1 MIKLNLNRGI
11 GPGLVFVLLSFLL
24 LSLSRLGLYIWVH
37 DEIPEGYS
45 AFIFLQ
51 GLRIDVATI
60 CGLYIVPFLLLIL
73 CVIRPLARILSFA
86 AALLMVLGFAFLV
99 MNEAATPGFILEY
112 GVRPNHIYVAYLK
125 YPKEVFSML
134 LSGHIV
140 ALLSSVVLIILAL
153 LLGSYIARKVF
164 KDYEPLRVKGA
175 LLTFLIICLIVPA
188 GIRST
193 TGRRPL
199 NPSMVSF
206 CESQLANSI
215 PLNSSYSAVYAFTHQ
230 VPQLSAND
238 IYGFSDDKEIMQA
251 AVSLSAGDF
260 ATPNETCLVRQTIV
274 PVNTGKRKNVVIL
287 LEESLGAAF
296 VKSLGGDGLTP
307 YLEKLKGDGWWFTN
321 MFATGNRSVRGL
333 EGVTAGYPPSPLHS
347 TVTLP
352 ETQNG
357 IANLANIFK
366 SVGYE
371 TAFIYG
377 GENHF
382 DNMATY
388 FRGNGTK
395 LLIDQRD
402 YDNPDFVASWG
413 VSDEDLFR
421 RADEQFTKWHQE
433 NKPFYALVFTSS
445 FHDPFEIPEG
455 KVKLEGEKSR
465 WSDEKM
471 LAAKYA
477 DYALYNYMQKV
488 RQSDYYEDTIFIII
502 ADHESK
508 VYANSS
514 FPVWEYHIPALIMGK
529 DIAPRVDERIVSQ
542 IDVAPTLLS
551 LAGIGGTF
559 PFVGQDLN
567 RGNIKER
574 ALLGLYETFAYVERD
589 KVAVLHPAKKAF
601 MYRPDF
607 KDQTLSAL
615 DNDEEFIKRAAAIEN
630 LGPYMYRHGST
641 SMQKCT
647 LLSD

>member
-1 MIKLNLNRGI
+1 MMTFKLNRGI
-11 GPGLVFVLLSFLL
+11 RPGIVFVLLSLIL
-24 LSLSRLGLYIWVH
+24 LSFSRLGLYVWVK
-37 DEIPEGYS
+37 DEIPDGYLS
-45 AFIFLQ
+45 FIMLQ
-51 GLRIDVATI
+51 GLRVDFATV
-60 CGLYIVPFLLLIL
+60 CGLYVIPFLLLVL
-73 CVIRPLARILSFA
+73 CVIRPLARILSILS
-86 AALLMVLGFAFLV
+86 ALFMVLGFTFLV

-112 GVRPNHIYVAYLK
+112 GVRPNHLYVAYLK

-140 ALLSSVVLIILAL
+140 ALLSSL
-153 LLGSYIARKVF
+153 LLIVLSLCFGTYLSF
-164 KDYEPLRVKGA
+164 KLFRGYEPLRIRGA
-175 LLTFLIICLIVPA
+175 LVSFLIVCLVVPA

-193 TGRRPL
+193 AGRRPL

-206 CESQLANSI
+206 CESQLGNSI

-230 VPQLSAND
+230 VPKLSAND
-238 IYGFSDDKEIMQA
+238 IYAFEDEQTIKQVAATVSEGNFAAPDD
-251 AVSLSAGDF
+251 
-260 ATPNETCLVRQTIV
+260 TCLIRQTIT
-274 PVNTGKRKNVVIL
+274 PVNQQRRKNVVIL

-296 VKSLGGDGLTP
+296 VESLGGDPLTP
-307 YLEKLKGDGWWFTN
+307 NLEKLKTEGWWFTN

-333 EGVTAGYPPSPLHS
+333 EAVTAGFPPSPLHS
-347 TVTLP
+347 TLTLP

-366 SVGYE
+366 SAGYE

-402 YDNPDFVASWG
+402 YDNPDFIASWG

-421 RADEQFTKWHQE
+421 RADEQFDKWHKE
-433 NKPFYALVFTSS
+433 KKPFYALVFTSS

-455 KVKLEGEKSR
+455 RVKLEGEKSR

-477 DYALYNYMQKV
+477 DYALKKYIDKA
-488 RQSDYYEDTIFIII
+488 RQSDYYDDTIFIVI

-508 VYANSS
+508 VYANNS
-514 FPVWEYHIPALIMGK
+514 FPVWEYHIPALIFGK
-529 DIAPRVDERIVSQ
+529 DIEPRVDERIVSQ

-559 PFVGQDLN
+559 PFLGQDLN
-567 RGNIKER
+567 REDIKER
-574 ALLGLYETFAYVERD
+574 ALLDLYETFAYLEGDR
-589 KVAVLHPAKKAF
+589 VAVLHPGKKAF
-601 MYRPDF
+601 MYRADF
-607 KDQTLSAL
+607 KEQSLSPVDA
-615 DNDEEFIKRAAAIEN
+615 DENFIKRASAIEN
-630 LGPYMYRHGST
+630 LGPYMYEHGST

-647 LLSD
+647 LIR